1 MKSKEIFYE
10 PPMVEVIEVEVE
22 QGFAGSFTGFTP
34 DSDDTE
40 FGYPA
45 Y

>member
-22 QGFAGSFTGFTP
+22 CGFAISGRGS

-40 FGYPA
+40 FGY
-45 Y
+45 